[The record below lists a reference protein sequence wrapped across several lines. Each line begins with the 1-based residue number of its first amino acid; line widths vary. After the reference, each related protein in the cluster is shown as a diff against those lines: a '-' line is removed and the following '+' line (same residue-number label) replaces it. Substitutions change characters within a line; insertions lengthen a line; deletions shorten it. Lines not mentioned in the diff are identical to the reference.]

1 MKLKKLLA
9 FGLALVMCLAM
20 AACGTNPDEKAEP
33 ASITVTENWDFSVGF
48 YPVITPMVS
57 STYGAG
63 FWSRNFYNTLVSYDD
78 NGKIQGE
85 LAETWEISDDG
96 KTYTFHLRDGVK
108 FSDGTPLT
116 SEAVKMTLEA
126 VVTHLGPQNG
136 AFGKLTTLFDKLET
150 PDEKTFVMTLKTP
163 YYAALDNLTMAL
175 PLGIVNPAAFEGGV
189 EKAYENCVSAT
200 MGTGPYMF
208 DRVEGDTYTFIR
220 NPYYWGEAPEV
231 DEFKVKVIPDNAAK
245 ILALRNGEIDAILGS
260 SRLSAEGYT
269 EISQDAAFGH
279 AMDDST
285 NQTRY
290 LGMNLNKAPFNDPLV
305 REAVS
310 YAVNQQELETSV
322 FDGLETAAE
331 TLFPNEKPNCGVEVK
346 TYPTDMEKAKQ
357 LMKEAGY
364 EDTNDD
370 GILEKDGTSLAI
382 HFNYSQS
389 LASVDNVADRIIY
402 LEDGHIAGDWTP
414 EQFRLLFAEKRQS
427 MGLRALD
434 LHDEKPIC
442 AATPKQPPVLE
453 LQNVSLAYKKQ
464 PVLRN
469 LSLQAA
475 PGDVI
480 AVVGHNGAGKTTFSR
495 ALCGLHKETSGSYL
509 WNGDPQKPKERMK
522 RSYMVMQDVN
532 YQLFAESVEAECTFG
547 IKHPDTELA
556 KKTLEE
562 LGLISLR
569 ERHPNT
575 LSGGQKQRL
584 AAATSMVCGKELL
597 VFDEPTSGLDYDSMV
612 RLSTL
617 IRRLSDMGKV
627 IFVVT
632 HDYEFVCRTCTRVL
646 HLEGGGIRDDFSVTE
661 ALLPTMKKIFDVRRE
676 M

>member
-20 AACGTNPDEKAEP
+20 AACGANPDEKPEESTSQTDAEP
-33 ASITVTENWDFSVGF
+33 VSITVTENWDFSVGF

-63 FWSRNFYNTLVSYDD
+63 FWSRNFYNALVSYDD

-126 VVTHLGPQNG
+126 VVTNLGPQNG

-175 PLGIVNPAAFEGGV
+175 PFGIVNPAAFEGGV

-331 TLFPNEKPNCGVEVK
+331 TLFTNEKPNCGVEVK

-389 LASVDNVADRIIY
+389 LASVDNAV
-402 LEDGHIAGDWTP
+402 LSIAASLKELGFDVTIDAVDMNTWYGALMAGEYDLTFYNTAGGSFDPATDMSNMAPGAMGDPILCQFSAFFENP
-414 EQFRLLFAEKRQS
+414 EIFAE
-427 MGLRALD
+427 LD
-434 LHDEKPIC
+434 STSDSQRVQEIYGIILNGIADQNLLVPVTGTHD
-442 AATPKQPPVLE
+442 
-453 LQNVSLAYKKQ
+453 LA
-464 PVLRN
+464 
-469 LSLQAA
+469 
-475 PGDVI
+475 
-480 AVVGHNGAGKTTFSR
+480 
-495 ALCGLHKETSGSYL
+495 L
-509 WNGDPQKPKERMK
+509 WNTDKITGYDFYTDA
-522 RSYMVMQDVN
+522 SYVDI
-532 YQLFAESVEAECTFG
+532 ASVHV
-547 IKHPDTELA
+547 K
-556 KKTLEE
+556 
-562 LGLISLR
+562 
-569 ERHPNT
+569 
-575 LSGGQKQRL
+575 
-584 AAATSMVCGKELL
+584 
-597 VFDEPTSGLDYDSMV
+597 
-612 RLSTL
+612 
-617 IRRLSDMGKV
+617 
-627 IFVVT
+627 
-632 HDYEFVCRTCTRVL
+632 
-646 HLEGGGIRDDFSVTE
+646 
-661 ALLPTMKKIFDVRRE
+661 
-676 M
+676 